1 MKKTSLLDPY
11 RSLMGEWFAEC
22 PSLKASQ
29 VYQRLQARG
38 VKVSYPTVT
47 VETLSFRRRR
57 QMIYHPLEFLPG
69 EEAQVDWFF
78 LNLSPLGKICGF
90 ALILS
95 YSRYLF
101 AHLFPRSSFEFFIEG
116 HSQGFD
122 FFGGLPQTLVYDNLS
137 SVVLKRQPLQY
148 NPRFLE
154 FAHHYR
160 FEIRLCNPASGN
172 EKGRVERVIRTLK
185 ETFFNAVSVTSLKGL
200 NASLHQWVKEK
211 NETIHRATGRKPLD
225 LLPEEKLKS
234 LPAIPWDHVTI
245 YPPKITTKTGLMI
258 FDTNLYSVPDYLT
271 GKSLSVHSSCEKIE
285 IFDGDKRVA
294 SHPRCF
300 DWNQKKINPLHRS
313 FAKISSEAK
322 RERIFC
328 VIKNMDPILQE
339 FLERNHGISED
350 PYQTAYQI
358 FTLLRRISRG
368 LLISAVGEC
377 LQRKT
382 PRMKTLLS
390 LLQLQPAETA
400 EIVSPQ
406 RQELLEISYL
416 PRSLKEY
423 GDES

>member
-1 MKKTSLLDPY
+1 MKKKSLLDPY
-11 RSLMGEWFAEC
+11 LSLMGEWFAEC

-29 VYQRLQARG
+29 VYQRLRLRG
-38 VKVSYPTVT
+38 IEVSYPTVT
-47 VETLSFRRRR
+47 LETLSFRKKK
-57 QMIYHPLEFLPG
+57 QTIYHPLEFLPG

-78 LNLSPLGKICGF
+78 LNLPPLGKICGF

-95 YSRYLF
+95 HSRYLF
-101 AHLFPRSSFEFFIEG
+101 THLFPRSSFEFFIAG
-116 HSQGFD
+116 HLKAFD
-122 FFGGLPQTLVYDNLS
+122 FFKGLPQTLVYDNLS

-185 ETFFNAVSVTSLKGL
+185 ETFFNAVSVTSLEGL
-200 NASLHQWVKEK
+200 NQSLHQWVKQK
-211 NETIHRATGRKPLD
+211 NETIHRATAKKPID
-225 LLPEEKLKS
+225 LFAEEKLRP
-234 LPAIPWDHVTI
+234 LPAIPWNNITI
-245 YPPKITTKTGLMI
+245 HAPKITTKTGLMI

-271 GKSLSVHSSCEKIE
+271 GKSLSVHSSCEIID

-300 DWNQKKINPLHRS
+300 GWNQKKTNPLHRS

-328 VIKNMDPILQE
+328 VIKNMDPVMEMFLNLNQE
-339 FLERNHGISED
+339 VGED
-350 PYQTAYQI
+350 PYRTAYQI
-358 FTLLRRISRG
+358 FTLLPRVSRTIV
-368 LLISAVGEC
+368 ISAIREC
-377 LQRKT
+377 LQKKNPRIKT
-382 PRMKTLLS
+382 FFS
-390 LLQLQPAETA
+390 LLQLQPTQVA

-406 RQELLEISYL
+406 RGELLNISYA
-416 PRSLKEY
+416 PRPLKEY
-423 GDES
+423 NDKP